1 MIKLNVAKSELSYAN
16 LAIYQRLATYVS
28 LCLGFL
34 LILLQQKWSKLYR
47 RSRKIIIIG
56 NDQSESV
63 SCSQFTVQEIVFT
76 YFKKQ
81 ICDYGVLPS
90 HNQASILNG
99 IKRSYLILENLT
111 KTFCSGFLVRV
122 YLSLTF
128 IVRSYYNN

>member
-1 MIKLNVAKSELSYAN
+1 MIKLNIAKSELSYAN

-47 RSRKIIIIG
+47 TSRKIIIIG
-56 NDQSESV
+56 DDQSESV
-63 SCSQFTVQEIVFT
+63 SCSQFTVQEIIFT
-76 YFKKQ
+76 CFKKQ
-81 ICDYGVLPS
+81 ICDYGVLPN

-99 IKRSYLILENLT
+99 IKRSYLIMENLT

-128 IVRSYYNN
+128 IVRSCYNN